1 MSPVGA
7 MHWLPC
13 PAGPGWLPAHLSP
26 AVVSIHSHP
35 QLPSKM
41 VLITPFHAFV
51 LAAQEHLD
59 YDLVE
64 SSNPAFG
71 KAIVRVNVFR
81 NHRQVRTLGCNVK
94 YLKLRSIGL
103 VRTVQSET

>member
-81 NHRQVRTLGCNVK
+81 NHRQVRTLGCNVTIPEAAEH
-94 YLKLRSIGL
+94 RFGAHSA
-103 VRTVQSET
+103 V